1 MGNSPLWAKTG
12 IPQTR
17 GTLHPSRV
25 CLAQSSAMIPRPLEI
40 SGLVSQPTN
49 SRLKTRTRIGAML
62 CCESSP
68 GVQPGCG
75 SCLAWRRFRE
85 FSNHPWFA
93 CRWCSSMRAR
103 WQDLAR
109 KL

>member
-75 SCLAWRRFRE
+75 SCALPDAD
-85 FSNHPWFA
+85 FA
-93 CRWCSSMRAR
+93 SFQTILGLLVDGVPVCVLDGKILPAN
-103 WQDLAR
+103 
-109 KL
+109 